1 MPRTRLVVTLL
12 SISLLAGL
20 AACGGDK
27 KTPEP
32 TATSVPTNTS
42 APPTATLAPGETP
55 PPVRTPFPG
64 AKDPVEGHSP
74 GPVPSELVDV
84 RAASH
89 DEEGGYDRIT
99 FEFATVARPSYRVE
113 YITPPAKG
121 CASDLP
127 ATIAGTALLQV
138 KFSNTNAHD
147 QQGNST
153 IDANEITPGLPT
165 LLEAEL
171 TCDYEADVTW
181 ALGLS
186 QQVDF
191 RVTELD
197 NPPRIAVDV
206 AHP

>member
-1 MPRTRLVVTLL
+1 MPRTRLVVALL
-12 SISLLAGL
+12 SISLLLGL
-20 AACGGDK
+20 AACGSSTK
-27 KTPEP
+27 PPEP
-32 TATSVPTNTS
+32 TATSAPTNTRV
-42 APPTATLAPGETP
+42 PPTATLAPGQTP
-55 PPVRTPFPG
+55 PPAKTPFPG
-64 AKDPVEGHSP
+64 GQDPVEGNSS
-74 GPVPSELVDV
+74 GQTPSELVDV

-89 DEEGGYDRIT
+89 AEEGGYDRIT
-99 FEFATVARPSYRVE
+99 FEFATGGRPSYRVE
-113 YITPPAKG
+113 YIPAPATG
-121 CASDLP
+121 CASGIP

-147 QQGNST
+147 TTGT
-153 IDANEITPGLPT
+153 PTAATTEIAPGLPT
-165 LLEAEL
+165 LLEAEQ
-171 TCDYEADVTW
+171 TCDFEAVVVW